1 MDAELGHALDHQRAG
16 RLAEAEAIYRALLVS
31 DPGNIP
37 ALHQY
42 GLMEMQR
49 GCYAEAV
56 TLIGRALALQQDD
69 AFMHSNLGEVF
80 RRQGDLDKAFTHFK
94 RAMELN
100 PMLPVV
106 HLNLGVLMRTRGLLR
121 QSEHFLL
128 QAVMLFP
135 DLFKAHLELAH
146 LYLEEE
152 RDAEAAECLKSVV
165 ALRPDMTGAHYMLG
179 MALSAC
185 GDTRAAIASHE
196 CALAQGHEGAALELT
211 KLWFEMAWE
220 VQATDA
226 YRLAQ
231 PGSTRLLCVRGTSLP
246 RWCAAHEVALTR
258 LGDVQVQPFDIR
270 PPTLPEAFASAWRKG
285 KAVVPFAYLAAV
297 HDAEVLRPGFAV
309 LTGRREL
316 ILEGVVSQYLHY
328 PYRDGPVRFNAD
340 DGRMLLELEGEPG
353 DHAASA
359 FLLGAGGDRYGWLY
373 ETLAR
378 LWFVEQDAQL
388 RGMPLVVA
396 AELGAEELEML
407 GEAYGAKPQLIN
419 IAPGK
424 SLRVDTL
431 AVSSLLALAHNVS
444 PVAVQFLRRKFASK
458 NPAAGPGRKLF
469 LSRRACTSRHIA
481 NEEALKPLL
490 EANGFELVDAAGML
504 WRERLALFEQADVI
518 VGLDDDTMAD
528 LFIVR
533 QGARVGVIATD
544 GLQNSR
550 AWLVSAQ
557 LGHRFC
563 YLQGRPLFES
573 NAQLDQCD
581 VELDPALLKRF
592 FSAL

>member
-1 MDAELGHALDHQRAG
+1 
-16 RLAEAEAIYRALLVS
+16 
-31 DPGNIP
+31 
-37 ALHQY
+37 
-42 GLMEMQR
+42 
-49 GCYAEAV
+49 
-56 TLIGRALALQQDD
+56 
-69 AFMHSNLGEVF
+69 
-80 RRQGDLDKAFTHFK
+80 
-94 RAMELN
+94 MELN

-146 LYLEEE
+146 LYLDEE

-165 ALRPDMTGAHYMLG
+165 ALRPDTTGAHFMLG

-231 PGSTRLLCVRGTSLP
+231 PGSTRLLCVRETSLP

-328 PYRDGPVRFNAD
+328 PYRDGPVRFNTD
-340 DGRMLLELEGEPG
+340 DGRMLLELDGEPG

-396 AELGAEELEML
+396 AELAAEELEML
-407 GEAYGAKPQLIN
+407 GEAYGGEPQLIN

-431 AVSSLLALAHNVS
+431 VVSSLLALAHNVS

-458 NPAAGPGRKLF
+458 DRAAGPGRKLF

-490 EANGFELVDAAGML
+490 EANGFELVDAAGMV